1 MGRCLEGAGLSA
13 SRRQAAKFGLTPR
26 AKRIGTSWRLG
37 VLVFNGLALTGCAVG
52 PTYHA
57 PPTPPT
63 ASAGFISGGPASAAA
78 QPLPPSWWR
87 LYQDPI
93 LDRLVGEA
101 LTANTDLRV
110 AAANL
115 AYAQGLL
122 DEARAGRFPTTT
134 VTAGGTEGRSSLQA
148 LQAKPAGFAYSAG
161 FTAAYQVDLFG
172 RVRRTVEAA
181 RADAEGAAATAD
193 AVRVTVAA
201 RTAGAYADACGYGEQ
216 LAVARHSL
224 DLTQNSFD
232 HSMIRRNVG
241 ALSDFDIDR
250 DRVTLEQAKA
260 AIPPLEGAH
269 RAALLSL
276 AALTG
281 GTPAEIPADAAACAS
296 PPRLTQALPVG
307 DGASLLRRRPDIRAA
322 ERALAA
328 ATARIGVATADFY
341 PTITLGGGVSNAAA
355 QIAGLGNASTGSFNI
370 GPLLTWSFP
379 NILVARAHVK
389 QAGAQTAA
397 ALARFDGVVLQAL
410 RETETALTTYDAELR
425 HHAALTAARVS
436 ADEAQRLALI
446 QFKAGTASILDLLT
460 AQTAAVAADQAVAA
474 SDQAIADDQ
483 VAVFEALGGGW
494 EREPIH

>member
-1 MGRCLEGAGLSA
+1 MFLSL
-13 SRRQAAKFGLTPR
+13 LT
-26 AKRIGTSWRLG
+26 A
-37 VLVFNGLALTGCAVG
+37 CAVG
-52 PTYHA
+52 PTYRA
-57 PPTPPT
+57 PETSP
-63 ASAGFISGGPASAAA
+63 SANGGFVSAGPASAAA

-87 LYQDPI
+87 LYQDPV

-115 AYAQGLL
+115 TYAQGLL

-134 VTAGGTEGRSSLQA
+134 VTAGGTESRSSLQA
-148 LQAKPAGFAYSAG
+148 LRGKPASFVYSAG

-172 RVRRTVEAA
+172 RVRRTIEAA
-181 RADAEGAAATAD
+181 RADAEGAAATVD

-201 RTAGAYADACGYGEQ
+201 QTAGAYADACGYGEQ

-232 HSMIRRNVG
+232 HSMIRRNAG

-250 DRVTLEQAKA
+250 DRVTLELAKA
-260 AIPPLEGAH
+260 AVPPLESAH

-281 GTPAEIPADAAACAS
+281 GTPAQIPADAAACTV

-307 DGASLLRRRPDIRAA
+307 DGAALLRRRPDIRAA
-322 ERALAA
+322 ERGLAA
-328 ATARIGVATADFY
+328 ATARIGVATADLY

-355 QIAGLGNASTGSFNI
+355 QIGGPASSSTGTFSV
-370 GPLLTWSFP
+370 GPLLSWSFP
-379 NILVARAHVK
+379 NILVARAHMK
-389 QAGAQTAA
+389 EAGAQTAA
-397 ALARFDGVVLQAL
+397 ALAHFDGVVLQAL
-410 RETETALTTYDAELR
+410 RETETALTVYDAELR
-425 HHAALTAARVS
+425 HHAALTAARAS
-436 ADEAQRLALI
+436 ADEAQRLAVI

-460 AQTAAVAADQAVAA
+460 AQTAAVAGDQAVAA

-494 EREPIH
+494 ETRSSS

>member
-1 MGRCLEGAGLSA
+1 MVASIERTRTSPPGR
-13 SRRQAAKFGLTPR
+13 QDAKTILALR
-26 AKRIGTSWRLG
+26 AKRLSLSWRLG
-37 VLVFNGLALTGCAVG
+37 VLVFNSVALAACAVG
-52 PTYHA
+52 PAYHA
-57 PPTPPT
+57 PRMPPT
-63 ASAGFISGGPASAAA
+63 ASVGFVSVDPASAAA
-78 QPLPPSWWR
+78 QSPPSSWWR
-87 LYQDPI
+87 LYRDPV

-110 AAANL
+110 AVANL

-148 LQAKPAGFAYSAG
+148 LQGKPAGFAYSAG

-172 RVRRTVEAA
+172 RVSRTVEAA
-181 RADAEGAAATAD
+181 RADAEGAAATVD

-224 DLTQNSFD
+224 ALTQNSFD
-232 HSMIRRNVG
+232 HSMIRRNAG

-250 DRVTLEQAKA
+250 DRVTLEQAGA
-260 AIPPLEGAH
+260 AIPPLESAR

-281 GTPAEIPADAAACAS
+281 KTPAQIPADAAACAV
-296 PPRLTQALPVG
+296 PPRLTQVLPVG
-307 DGASLLRRRPDIRAA
+307 DGAALLRRRPDIRAA

-355 QIAGLGNASTGSFNI
+355 QIAGLGNASTGTFNI

-389 QAGAQTAA
+389 ETSAQSAA
-397 ALARFDGVVLQAL
+397 ALAHFDGVVLQAL
-410 RETETALTTYDAELR
+410 RETETALTAYDAELR
-425 HHAALTAARVS
+425 HHAALASARAS
-436 ADEAQRLALI
+436 ADEAQRLAVI
-446 QFKAGTASILDLLT
+446 QFKAGAASILDLLT
-460 AQTAAVAADQAVAA
+460 AQTAALAADQAVAA
-474 SDQAIADDQ
+474 SDQAIAEDQ

-494 EREPIH
+494 ETGSSN

>member
-1 MGRCLEGAGLSA
+1 MRRPLRIFPSPLGGSHSRKLAQAVGVFLLS
-13 SRRQAAKFGLTPR
+13 L
-26 AKRIGTSWRLG
+26 
-37 VLVFNGLALTGCAVG
+37 LAGCASG
-52 PTYHA
+52 PTYRA
-57 PPTPPT
+57 PGTPP
-63 ASAGFISGGPASAAA
+63 SARGAFVSTNPTSTAA
-78 QPLPPSWWR
+78 QPLPANWWR
-87 LYQDPI
+87 LYKDPV

-110 AAANL
+110 AVANL
-115 AYAQGLL
+115 TYSQGLL
-122 DEARAGRFPTTT
+122 DEARAGRFPATT

-148 LQAKPAGFAYSAG
+148 LQGRPAGFAYSAG

-201 RTAGAYADACGYGEQ
+201 RTAGAYVDACGYGEQ
-216 LAVARHSL
+216 LAVAHHSL
-224 DLTQNSFD
+224 ALTQNSFD
-232 HSMIRRNVG
+232 HSMIRRNAG

-250 DRVTLEQAKA
+250 DRVTLEQARA
-260 AIPPLEGAH
+260 AIPPLESAH

-281 GTPAEIPADAAACAS
+281 RTPAEIPANAAACAI
-296 PPRLTQALPVG
+296 PPRLTRMLPVG
-307 DGASLLRRRPDIRAA
+307 DGAALLRRRPDIRAA
-322 ERALAA
+322 ERGLAA

-379 NILVARAHVK
+379 NILTAHARVK

-397 ALARFDGVVLQAL
+397 ALARFDGAVLQAL
-410 RETETALTTYDAELR
+410 RETETALTAYDAELR
-425 HHAALTAARVS
+425 HHAALTAARGS

-446 QFKAGTASILDLLT
+446 QFKAGAASILDLLT

-494 EREPIH
+494 ETAPPN